1 MEKSTCIVYLVLC
14 IVLLLIL
21 IFKIKSKDNF
31 DSDSH
36 FHDEIAIIT
45 ADPNVLAATNNQ
57 KN

>member
-14 IVLLLIL
+14 IVLILII

-31 DSDSH
+31 DSDIH
-36 FHDEIAIIT
+36 FHDVITIT
-45 ADPNVLAATNNQ
+45 AEPNVLAATNNQ

>member
-14 IVLLLIL
+14 IVLILIL

-31 DSDSH
+31 DSDIH
-36 FHDEIAIIT
+36 FHDVITIT
-45 ADPNVLAATNNQ
+45 AEPNVLAATNNQ